1 MKKIFKNMIPYW
13 KTILVIVAV
22 LVLQAYCDLALPT
35 YTADIIDVG
44 IQNKGIEYSLPE
56 EITAEEYEDAQL
68 FMTKEEK
75 TLWASSYEATQHETY
90 ECSVTDKE
98 TLGELD
104 SEFAIPLILN
114 YQMSRMEEAQFKK
127 LLAEQTGGDVSVYE
141 QMSLEQIGQMM
152 GTELKVS
159 EKDVEQEDGSTQTVT
174 CVDIRPM
181 FEAMIKS
188 GQMDEDAV
196 LSMRD
201 STQKMVDAMGDSMI
215 TASKAAYAASCDEAA
230 GLNLAQIQTSYL
242 WKKGL

>member
-90 ECSVTDKE
+90 ERSVTDKE

-159 EKDVEQEDGSTQTVT
+159 EKEVEQQDGSTQTYV
-174 CVDIRPM
+174 
-181 FEAMIKS
+181 
-188 GQMDEDAV
+188 
-196 LSMRD
+196 
-201 STQKMVDAMGDSMI
+201 
-215 TASKAAYAASCDEAA
+215 
-230 GLNLAQIQTSYL
+230 
-242 WKKGL
+242 W

>member
-44 IQNKGIEYSLPE
+44 IQNKGIGVQSLSGRGD
-56 EITAEEYEDAQL
+56 ITAEEYEDAQL

-90 ECSVTDKE
+90 ERSVTDKE

-159 EKDVEQEDGSTQTVT
+159 EKEVEQEDGSTQTVT

-181 FEAMIKS
+181 FEAMITS
-188 GQMDEDAV
+188 GQMDE
-196 LSMRD
+196 MQCFPCGIPCR
-201 STQKMVDAMGDSMI
+201 KWWMPWEI
-215 TASKAAYAASCDEAA
+215 P
-230 GLNLAQIQTSYL
+230 
-242 WKKGL
+242 

>member
-22 LVLQAYCDLALPT
+22 LVLQAYCELALPT

-90 ECSVTDKE
+90 ERSVTDKE

-114 YQMSRMEEAQFKK
+114 YQMSRIEEAQFKK

-141 QMSLEQIGQMM
+141 PARWCGARWRNPRWPYKRQWSSL
-152 GTELKVS
+152 
-159 EKDVEQEDGSTQTVT
+159 
-174 CVDIRPM
+174 P
-181 FEAMIKS
+181 
-188 GQMDEDAV
+188 
-196 LSMRD
+196 
-201 STQKMVDAMGDSMI
+201 
-215 TASKAAYAASCDEAA
+215 AAHR
-230 GLNLAQIQTSYL
+230 
-242 WKKGL
+242 

>member
-90 ECSVTDKE
+90 ERSVTDKE

-127 LLAEQTGGDVSVYE
+127 LLAEQTGGDISVYE

-159 EKDVEQEDGSTQTVT
+159 EKEVEQQDGDYT
-174 CVDIRPM
+174 DR
-181 FEAMIKS
+181 
-188 GQMDEDAV
+188 
-196 LSMRD
+196 
-201 STQKMVDAMGDSMI
+201 
-215 TASKAAYAASCDEAA
+215 
-230 GLNLAQIQTSYL
+230 
-242 WKKGL
+242 

>member
-90 ECSVTDKE
+90 ERSVTDKE

-159 EKDVEQEDGSTQTVT
+159 EKEVEQQDGSTQPVS
-174 CVDIRPM
+174 V
-181 FEAMIKS
+181 
-188 GQMDEDAV
+188 
-196 LSMRD
+196 
-201 STQKMVDAMGDSMI
+201 
-215 TASKAAYAASCDEAA
+215 
-230 GLNLAQIQTSYL
+230 
-242 WKKGL
+242 

>member
-90 ECSVTDKE
+90 ERSVTDKE

-141 QMSLEQIGQMM
+141 QMSLEQIG
-152 GTELKVS
+152 
-159 EKDVEQEDGSTQTVT
+159 
-174 CVDIRPM
+174 R
-181 FEAMIKS
+181 
-188 GQMDEDAV
+188 
-196 LSMRD
+196 
-201 STQKMVDAMGDSMI
+201 
-215 TASKAAYAASCDEAA
+215 
-230 GLNLAQIQTSYL
+230 
-242 WKKGL
+242 

>member
-90 ECSVTDKE
+90 ERSVTDKE

-159 EKDVEQEDGSTQTVT
+159 EKKWNRRMEVH
-174 CVDIRPM
+174 R
-181 FEAMIKS
+181 
-188 GQMDEDAV
+188 
-196 LSMRD
+196 R
-201 STQKMVDAMGDSMI
+201 
-215 TASKAAYAASCDEAA
+215 
-230 GLNLAQIQTSYL
+230 
-242 WKKGL
+242 

>member
-90 ECSVTDKE
+90 ERSVTDKE

-114 YQMSRMEEAQFKK
+114 YQMSRMEEAVQKT
-127 LLAEQTGGDVSVYE
+127 ACRADRRGR
-141 QMSLEQIGQMM
+141 IG
-152 GTELKVS
+152 
-159 EKDVEQEDGSTQTVT
+159 
-174 CVDIRPM
+174 I
-181 FEAMIKS
+181 
-188 GQMDEDAV
+188 
-196 LSMRD
+196 
-201 STQKMVDAMGDSMI
+201 
-215 TASKAAYAASCDEAA
+215 
-230 GLNLAQIQTSYL
+230 
-242 WKKGL
+242 

>member
-1 MKKIFKNMIPYW
+1 M
-13 KTILVIVAV
+13 
-22 LVLQAYCDLALPT
+22 
-35 YTADIIDVG
+35 G

-90 ECSVTDKE
+90 ERSVTDKE

-159 EKDVEQEDGSTQTVT
+159 EKEVEQEDGSTQTVT

-201 STQKMVDAMGDSMI
+201 SMQKWWMPWEI
-215 TASKAAYAASCDEAA
+215 P
-230 GLNLAQIQTSYL
+230 
-242 WKKGL
+242 

>member
-90 ECSVTDKE
+90 ERSVTDKE

-159 EKDVEQEDGSTQTVT
+159 EKEVEQQDGSTQTVT

-188 GQMDEDAV
+188 GRW
-196 LSMRD
+196 MRM
-201 STQKMVDAMGDSMI
+201 QCFPCGIPCRKWWMPWEIPMI
-215 TASKAAYAASCDEAA
+215 TASKAAYAASCDDAPV
-230 GLNLAQIQTSYL
+230 
-242 WKKGL
+242 